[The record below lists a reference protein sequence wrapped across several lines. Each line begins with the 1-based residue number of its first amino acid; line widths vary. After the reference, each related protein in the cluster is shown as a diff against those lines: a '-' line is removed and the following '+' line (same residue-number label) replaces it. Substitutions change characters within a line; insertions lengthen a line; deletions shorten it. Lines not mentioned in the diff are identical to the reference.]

1 MMKIVIS
8 FPEKKTLVPAVQM
21 KDGNNISRKRK
32 LGGNA
37 RDHRPYFTHWVTFV
51 QVKDISQFFPQYFSI
66 FLNYNFISFWNWAYL
81 FPGERLF
88 LNFALIEV
96 NAWSE

>member
-8 FPEKKTLVPAVQM
+8 FPEKTLVPAVQM

-51 QVKDISQFFPQYFSI
+51 QVKDISQFFHQYFSI
-66 FLNYNFISFWNWAYL
+66 FLRYNFISFLNWAYL

-88 LNFALIEV
+88 LNFALVEV